1 MQAATALSLKKSRCS
16 AIHWMSKSWHS
27 CFFSLSYFCGL
38 HSTFELTL
46 EFNDVLCQILLQIPA
61 LSQPI
66 EEVSKIPE
74 GQLICKPLTNYVPV
88 SASGPQSISHKCV
101 NSMKDKDS
109 IVQEEHFAQDYL
121 NRWSGATASHILSHW
136 QSQLTWIFVFQ
147 M

>member
-1 MQAATALSLKKSRCS
+1 MQCNTLDEQVLTLDT
-16 AIHWMSKSWHS
+16 

-38 HSTFELTL
+38 HSTSEFTL

-121 NRWSGATASHILSHW
+121 NR
-136 QSQLTWIFVFQ
+136 
-147 M
+147 